1 MALRKR
7 STINYLSNSELLH
20 EINVSK
26 KSYSSFLDEKYGD
39 YTVIIEST
47 ADITPE
53 LIEEAKQTKATQL
66 NNQIIRKMII
76 DGYTKTDIDEYFSK
90 NKILPIHVSKE
101 DLVFRIMTFSHIPED
116 IQHNKK
122 NLLNRIK
129 FPPFKH
135 YAFIGDELKE
145 VGRSHWVGGLDNG
158 HFSIEHGKVSN
169 PLSHAIIKLVNR
181 IGTKGNFSGYS
192 YLDEMKSQA
201 LLQLS
206 TVIIQFDE
214 SRGDNPFSWY
224 TQVCNTSFIKVLKAE
239 KKQRNIKDQ
248 IMQEEIGLS
257 SHTYQMDNEDW

>member
-7 STINYLSNSELLH
+7 STINYLSNSELLY
-20 EINVSK
+20 EINESK
-26 KSYSSFLDEKYGD
+26 KSYSYFLDEKYGD
-39 YTVIIEST
+39 YTVIIENIS
-47 ADITPE
+47 DITPE
-53 LIEEAKQTKATQL
+53 LIENAKQIKAMQL
-66 NNQIIRKMII
+66 NNKKIRTMII
-76 DGYTKTDIDEYFSK
+76 DGYNKQQIDEYLVT
-90 NKILPIHVSKE
+90 NKIHPTDISKE
-101 DLVFRIMTFSHIPED
+101 DLVFRIMTYDHIPDD
-116 IQHNKK
+116 IQIVKK

-135 YAFIGDELKE
+135 YSFIDDQLKE

-158 HFSIEHGKVSN
+158 HFSIDQGKVTN
-169 PLSHAIIKLVNR
+169 ALSHAIIKLVNR

-214 SRGDNPFSWY
+214 NKGDNPFSWY

-248 IMQEEIGLS
+248 IMQEQIGLS
-257 SHTYQMDNEDW
+257 SHTYQMDNED